1 MVLCINRFAQA
12 ELIATNNI
20 GHASQKTEEIFWEQN
35 PLSIKLNK
43 NSKDNNQTKLYD
55 DSQLLQISND
65 SKHPLGQ
72 NSQSHLLNWTEQQA
86 GLNLLLSFVFCI
98 M

>member
-20 GHASQKTEEIFWEQN
+20 GHASQSAEEIFREQN

-43 NSKDNNQTKLYD
+43 NSKDNNWTKLYD
-55 DSQLLQISND
+55 DSQLLQIRND
-65 SKHPLGQ
+65 SKHLLGQ
-72 NSQSHLLNWTEQQA
+72 NS
-86 GLNLLLSFVFCI
+86 
-98 M
+98 

>member
-12 ELIATNNI
+12 ELIATNNT
-20 GHASQKTEEIFWEQN
+20 GHASQNTEEIFWEQN

-65 SKHPLGQ
+65 SKHPLRQ
-72 NSQSHLLNWTEQQA
+72 NSQRHLLNWTENSKQ
-86 GLNLLLSFVFCI
+86 V
-98 M
+98 